1 MNFNLHTAMPSE
13 YNTQQNHLTLKE
25 YGRNVQKLVDFII
38 ALEDRD
44 KRTRYAH
51 TLVELMRQIH
61 PGMRDAQ
68 DYSNKLWDDLYI
80 MSGFNLDV
88 DSPYPLPE
96 KDLLGKKPKPVAYN
110 THNLKYK
117 HYGRNVELLIEK
129 AIQLDSEEERLGAIA
144 YIGKLMKTFYSAW
157 NKENV
162 DDAVILD
169 HLREMSGN
177 RLTLPLERIKAENLF
192 DIAPSRDRTPNPIT
206 TGNRNNNQGST
217 QNANLKRPGNNPGNS
232 NNNRRLMDNKRKNKG

>member
-1 MNFNLHTAMPSE
+1 MPSE
-13 YNTQQNHLTLKE
+13 YNPQQNHFILKE

-38 ALEDRD
+38 GLEDRD

-96 KDLLGKKPKPVAYN
+96 KDLLGKKPKTVAYN

-177 RLTLPLERIKAENLF
+177 RLSLPLEKIKAENLF
-192 DIAPSRDRTPNPIT
+192 DIAPSRDRNPNPMPP
-206 TGNRNNNQGST
+206 GNRNNNQSGN
-217 QNANLKRPGNNPGNS
+217 QNTNMKRPANNPGNS